1 MLQELLQ
8 NICSVSE
15 GEDSALSE
23 WTAEIDVEDEEVA
36 ENRHISCNTR
46 KDRLDFVQKVYQQFK
61 IVISETR
68 GYIDTLLASSY
79 FAGLVELWS
88 VLMNYL
94 VLKEKCRYYRIICIL
109 IILITSIIR
118 CIPSVWSGKMD
129 WHQIFKVRSLISC
142 MMISVT

>member
-1 MLQELLQ
+1 MYSSSYFVLLPYSI
-8 NICSVSE
+8 NVTGAVTEHLLVWE
-15 GEDSALSE
+15 GEDSALPE

-36 ENRHISCNTR
+36 ENRHKSCNTR

-79 FAGLVELWS
+79 CAGLVELWS

-109 IILITSIIR
+109 IILITSIFR
-118 CIPSVWSGKMD
+118 CMPSGWSG
-129 WHQIFKVRSLISC
+129 
-142 MMISVT
+142 